1 VVGVARPL
9 QEVQPGSE
17 ADVRMLAGQQPE
29 AVEELRGEAMIDFGV
44 IVMPPAFLLTLLE
57 RVEAGESAIDVFAE
71 ATIGSDRVD
80 KDGVDEL

>member
-1 VVGVARPL
+1 
-9 QEVQPGSE
+9 
-17 ADVRMLAGQQPE
+17 
-29 AVEELRGEAMIDFGV
+29 MIDFGV

-80 KDGVDEL
+80 KDGDDEL